1 MEYRKEITCHYKFKK
16 YNPQNGR
23 KAFPQKN
30 KSKGPCC
37 ALGHY
42 FWISRAVF
50 FARPISRDDFAP
62 AHCAPIRTELE

>member
-16 YNPQNGR
+16 NNPQNGR
-23 KAFPQKN
+23 KALSQKN

-42 FWISRAVF
+42 FWILVLHSSRGQF
-50 FARPISRDDFAP
+50 
-62 AHCAPIRTELE
+62 RTTTLRRRIVRR